1 MNCWKKANAGL
12 QQGCTPISKIN
23 TKKAILLMSIDITR
37 EYAHALDQKDELA
50 SYRNKFFIAD
60 TDMIYMDGNSLG
72 RLPLA
77 ASERVEQIVKTEW
90 GQNLIRS
97 WGINW
102 FQAPIQV
109 GEKIARL
116 VGAGAGQVA
125 ISDSTTIN
133 LYKLAM
139 SALMLRPDR
148 KKIVTDTLNFP
159 SDLYMLQGC
168 SHVLGGK
175 HQIQMLEPADGM
187 RVDTQT
193 VLDAIDENTAL
204 VTLSHVVFKSG
215 YMYDAKTI
223 TAYAHK
229 KGALVLWDLSHA
241 VGSVPVD
248 LDDWNADFATGCT
261 YKYLNGG
268 PGAPAF
274 LYVRNELQKE
284 ALSPIWGWFGER
296 APFSF
301 ELEYVPADGIQRFLC
316 GTPPVLSVLTME
328 PGVDLMLE
336 VGIPRLRNKS
346 IQLANYL
353 IELFD
358 ARLASLDFSLGSP
371 REAEQRGSHISLR
384 HPDGYRINRAL
395 IEDMNVIPD
404 FREPDNIR
412 LGLTPLYTS
421 FKDVWECIDR
431 IHRVITEKRHLRFP
445 ATRLTVT

>member
-1 MNCWKKANAGL
+1 MENAVLQRVFIPILQIKTIKNKASHAM
-12 QQGCTPISKIN
+12 SIN
-23 TKKAILLMSIDITR
+23 TSR
-37 EYAHALDQKDELA
+37 EYALELDQRDELA
-50 SYRNKFFIAD
+50 SYRKHFFIGDANL
-60 TDMIYMDGNSLG
+60 IYMDGNSLG

-77 ASERVEQIVKTEW
+77 APEHVEQIVRNEW
-90 GQNLIRS
+90 GDKLIRS

-102 FQAPIQV
+102 FVAPIQV

-116 VGAGAGQVA
+116 IGAGKGQVA
-125 ISDSTTIN
+125 VSDSTTVN

-139 SALMLRPDR
+139 SALMLRPGR
-148 KKIVTDTLNFP
+148 TKIITDTLNFP

-187 RVDTQT
+187 RIDTQA
-193 VLDAIDENTAL
+193 VLDAIDTNTAL

-223 TAYAHK
+223 TEYAHQ

-241 VGSVPVD
+241 VGSVPVE
-248 LDDWNADFATGCT
+248 LDDWGADFAAGCT

-274 LYVRNELQKE
+274 LYVCKELQKD
-284 ALSPIWGWFGER
+284 AISPIWGWFGER

-301 ELEYVPADGIQRFLC
+301 ELKYEPAEGIQRFLC

-328 PGVDLMLE
+328 PGVDLLLE
-336 VGIPRLRNKS
+336 VGIPRLRKKS
-346 IQLANYL
+346 IELVDYL
-353 IELFD
+353 IALFE
-358 ARLASLDFSLGSP
+358 AKLAPLGFNLGTP
-371 REAEQRGSHISLR
+371 REAEQRGSHVSLR

-395 IEDMNVIPD
+395 IEEMNVIPD

-412 LGLTPLYTS
+412 LGLTPIYTS
-421 FKDVWECIDR
+421 FLDVWECIER
-431 IHRVITEKRHLRFP
+431 LQRVITEKRHLHFP

>member
-1 MNCWKKANAGL
+1 
-12 QQGCTPISKIN
+12 
-23 TKKAILLMSIDITR
+23 MSIDISR
-37 EYAHALDQKDELA
+37 EYAHVLDQKDELA
-50 SYRNKFFIAD
+50 PYRNEFFIAD
-60 TDMIYMDGNSLG
+60 ADMVYMDGNSLG
-72 RLPLA
+72 RLPRA
-77 ASERVEQIVKTEW
+77 AIERVEQIVKTEW
-90 GQNLIRS
+90 GEQLIRS

-102 FQAPIQV
+102 FQSPNLL
-109 GEKIARL
+109 GEKIAQL
-116 VGAGAGQVA
+116 IGAGKGQVA
-125 ISDSTTIN
+125 VSDSTTIN

-139 SALMLRPDR
+139 SALMLRPER
-148 KKIVTDTLNFP
+148 KKIITDTLNFP

-175 HQIQMLEPADGM
+175 HHIQMLEPADGI

-193 VLDAIDENTAL
+193 VLNSIDTDTAL

-223 TAYAHK
+223 TEYAHQ

-241 VGSVPVD
+241 AGSVPVE
-248 LDDWNADFATGCT
+248 LDDWGADFATGCT

-274 LYVRNELQKE
+274 LYVRNDLQKE

-301 ELEYVPADGIQRFLC
+301 ELEYAPAEGIQRFLC
-316 GTPPVLSVLTME
+316 GTPPVLSVLAME
-328 PGVDLMLE
+328 PGVDLLLE
-336 VGIPRLRNKS
+336 VGLPRLRKKS

-353 IELFD
+353 IDLFD
-358 ARLASLDFSLGSP
+358 VRLAPLGFSLGTP
-371 REAEQRGSHISLR
+371 REVEERGSHVSLR

-395 IEDMNVIPD
+395 IEEMNVIPD

-412 LGLTPLYTS
+412 LGLTPIYTS
-421 FKDVWECIDR
+421 FQDVWESIDR
-431 IHRVITEKRHLRFP
+431 IHRVITEKRHLHFP
-445 ATRLTVT
+445 VTRLTVT

>member
-1 MNCWKKANAGL
+1 
-12 QQGCTPISKIN
+12 
-23 TKKAILLMSIDITR
+23 MSIDITR
-37 EYAHALDQKDELA
+37 EYAHVLDQRDELA
-50 SYRNKFFIAD
+50 TYRDKFFIAD
-60 TDMIYMDGNSLG
+60 ADMIYMDGNSLG

-77 ASERVEQIVKTEW
+77 ATKRVEQIVKTEW
-90 GQNLIRS
+90 GENLIRS
-97 WGINW
+97 WGLNW

-109 GEKIARL
+109 GEKIAQL
-116 VGAGAGQVA
+116 IGAGPGQVA

-139 SALMLRPDR
+139 SALMLRPER
-148 KKIVTDTLNFP
+148 KKIITDTLNFP

-168 SHVLGGK
+168 NHVLGGK
-175 HQIQMLEPADGM
+175 HHIHMLEPADGM

-193 VLDAIDENTAL
+193 VLDAIDANTAL

-215 YMYDAKTI
+215 YMYDARAI
-223 TAYAHK
+223 TDYVHK

-248 LDDWNADFATGCT
+248 LDGWGADFAAGCT

-274 LYVRNELQKE
+274 LYVRKDLQKE

-301 ELEYVPADGIQRFLC
+301 ELEYAPADGIQRFLC
-316 GTPPVLSVLTME
+316 GTPPMLSVLTME
-328 PGVDLMLE
+328 PGVDLLLE
-336 VGIPRLRNKS
+336 VGIPRLRKKS
-346 IQLANYL
+346 IYLANYL

-358 ARLASLDFSLGSP
+358 ARLASLGFSLGSP

-421 FKDVWECIDR
+421 FQDVWESIDR
-431 IHRVITEKRHLRFP
+431 IQRVITEKRHLRFP

>member
-1 MNCWKKANAGL
+1 MDFD
-12 QQGCTPISKIN
+12 QS
-23 TKKAILLMSIDITR
+23 R
-37 EYAHALDQKDELA
+37 EYALALDREDELA
-50 SYRNKFFIAD
+50 SFRDKMFMPEAD
-60 TDMIYMDGNSLG
+60 LVYMDGNSLG
-72 RLPLA
+72 RLPKA
-77 ASERVEQIVKTEW
+77 AMERIEQVVKDEW
-90 GQNLIRS
+90 GEKLIRS

-102 FQAPIQV
+102 FQAPMQV

-116 VGAGAGQVA
+116 VGAAGGQVA
-125 ISDSTTIN
+125 VSDSTTIN

-139 SALMLRPDR
+139 SALMLKPER
-148 KKIVTDTLNFP
+148 KKIITDSLNFP

-175 HQIQMLEPADGM
+175 HQIKMLEPSDGL

-193 VLDAIDENTAL
+193 VLNAIDSDTAL

-223 TAYAHK
+223 TKYAHD

-241 VGSVPVD
+241 AGSVPVE
-248 LDDWNADFATGCT
+248 LDEWGADFATGCT

-274 LYVRNELQKE
+274 LYVRKDLQQE

-301 ELEYVPADGIQRFLC
+301 ELEYAPADGIQRFLC
-316 GTPPVLSVLTME
+316 GTPPVLSVLAME
-328 PGVDLMLE
+328 PGIDLLLE
-336 VGIPRLRNKS
+336 AGIQRLRKKS

-358 ARLASLDFSLGSP
+358 ARLAPIGFKLGTP
-371 REAEQRGSHISLR
+371 REAEQRGSHVSIR

-395 IEDMNVIPD
+395 IEEMKVIPD

-421 FKDVWECIDR
+421 FQDVWECVDR
-431 IHRVITEKRHLRFP
+431 IQRVINEKRYLHFP
-445 ATRLTVT
+445 VTRQAVT